1 MKPAKSFKLALNI
14 LMHSKVRSS
23 LTIIGIVIGVAAVVA
38 IMSIGEGMQQTL
50 ESNLGGL
57 GADIITISPGSSRA
71 TGGFRDFGGGGP
83 PGSTVAIT
91 TGSTSSSSSG
101 TQESNNL
108 TIRDI
113 QALRSVENV
122 DIVTGTVSGR
132 GEVYYLAETVSVSV
146 TGIDPVGWNDITTS
160 TLASGRFLTA
170 GDYSSV
176 LVGSRVASS
185 MFKQSLAVNRVI
197 TIEDV
202 NFKIVGIL
210 NESGSSMG
218 GGGSDSGIIM
228 PLEAA
233 RAVLDDVGTDEFDSI
248 IVKVENADLV
258 LDTVSAIDE
267 KLMLTRHVTN
277 KTKDYSVTSAVAM
290 QETITTTME
299 SMTTFLAAIAAVS
312 LLVGAIG
319 IANTMF
325 TTVLERTK
333 QIGIMK
339 AIGAKNRDIMTIFL
353 MNSALV
359 GFVGGIIG
367 VAIGYMA
374 SEVVVL
380 PMMGGRMTGGGIG
393 NVVSP
398 QLMLFGMSIAV
409 GIGVLAGLI
418 PAYRASKLKPVD
430 ALRYE

>member
-1 MKPAKSFKLALNI
+1 MRKSKSFRLALNI
-14 LMHSKVRSS
+14 LMHSKMRSS
-23 LTIIGIVIGVAAVVA
+23 LTIIGIIIGVAAVVA

-57 GADIITISPGSSRA
+57 GADTITVSPGASRA
-71 TGGFRDFGGGGP
+71 AGGFRDFGGGGP
-83 PGSTVAIT
+83 PGSAGGTS
-91 TGSTSSSSSG
+91 TGTG
-101 TQESNNL
+101 EESKNL
-108 TIRDI
+108 TIKDI
-113 QALRSVENV
+113 QAIRSVDNV
-122 DIVTGTVSGR
+122 GIVTGTVSGR
-132 GEVYYLAETVSVSV
+132 GDVYYLAETVSVSV
-146 TGIDPVGWNDITTS
+146 TGVDPVGWNEITTS
-160 TLASGRFLTA
+160 TLSSGRFLTA
-170 GDYSSV
+170 GDYNSV
-176 LVGSRVASS
+176 LVGSRVANS
-185 MFKQSLAVNRVI
+185 MFKQPLAVNRVI

-228 PLEAA
+228 PIEAA
-233 RAVLDDVGTDEFDSI
+233 RAVLDDVGSDEFDSI
-248 IVKVENADLV
+248 IVKVKDADLA

-290 QETITTTME
+290 QETITSTME

-367 VAIGYMA
+367 IAIGYMA
-374 SEVVVL
+374 SEVVML
-380 PMMGGRMTGGGIG
+380 PMMGGRMTGGGVG
-393 NVVSP
+393 NVVSA
-398 QLMLFGMSIAV
+398 QLMLFGLSIAV
-409 GIGVLAGLI
+409 GIGVMAGLI

>member
-38 IMSIGEGMQQTL
+38 IMSIGEGMQKSL

-83 PGSTVAIT
+83 PGSIDVSTT
-91 TGSTSSSSSG
+91 RSTGSSV

-113 QALRSVENV
+113 QVLRSVDNE
-122 DIVTGTVSGR
+122 DIVTGTVSGS

-146 TGIDPVGWNDITTS
+146 TGVDPVGWNEITTS

-228 PLEAA
+228 PIEAA

-248 IVKVENADLV
+248 IVKLKDADLA
-258 LDTVSAIDE
+258 LDTASAINE
-267 KLMLTRHVTN
+267 KLMLSRHVTN

-290 QETITTTME
+290 QETITSTME

-380 PMMGGRMTGGGIG
+380 PMMGGRMTGGGVG
-393 NVVSP
+393 NVVSA
-398 QLMLFGMSIAV
+398 QLMLFGLSIAV
-409 GIGVLAGLI
+409 GIGILAGLI

>member
-38 IMSIGEGMQQTL
+38 IMSIGEGMQKSL

-83 PGSTVAIT
+83 PGSIDVSTT
-91 TGSTSSSSSG
+91 RSTGSSV

-113 QALRSVENV
+113 QVLRSVDNV
-122 DIVTGTVSGR
+122 DIVTGTVSGS

-146 TGIDPVGWNDITTS
+146 TGVDPVGWNEITTS

-228 PLEAA
+228 PIEAA

-248 IVKVENADLV
+248 IVKLKDADLA
-258 LDTVSAIDE
+258 LDTASAINE
-267 KLMLTRHVTN
+267 KLMLSRHVTN

-290 QETITTTME
+290 QETITSTME

-380 PMMGGRMTGGGIG
+380 PMMGGRMTGGGVG
-393 NVVSP
+393 NVVSA
-398 QLMLFGMSIAV
+398 QLMLFGLSIAV
-409 GIGVLAGLI
+409 GIGILAGLI

>member
-38 IMSIGEGMQQTL
+38 IMSIGEGMQQAL

-57 GADIITISPGSSRA
+57 GADIITISPGASRA
-71 TGGFRDFGGGGP
+71 TGMFRNFGGGES
-83 PGSTVAIT
+83 PGTVSVVT
-91 TGSTSSSSSG
+91 RGTGSSTEE
-101 TQESNNL
+101 ESKNL
-108 TIRDI
+108 TIKDI
-113 QALRSVENV
+113 QVIRSVENV

-146 TGIDPVGWNDITTS
+146 TGVDPVGWNEITTS
-160 TLASGRFLTA
+160 TLSSGRFLNA
-170 GDYSSV
+170 GDYNSV
-176 LVGSRVASS
+176 LVGSRVANN
-185 MFKQSLAVNRVI
+185 MFKQPLVINRAI

-210 NESGSSMG
+210 NESGSSFG

-228 PLEAA
+228 PIEAA
-233 RAVLDDVGTDEFDSI
+233 RAVLDDVGNDEFDSI
-248 IVKVENADLV
+248 IVKVADANLV
-258 LDTVSAIDE
+258 TETMSAIDE

-277 KTKDYSVTSAVAM
+277 RTKDYSVTSAVAM

-359 GFVGGIIG
+359 GFVGGMIG
-367 VAIGYMA
+367 VAIGYLA
-374 SEVVVL
+374 SAVVVL
-380 PMMGGRMTGGGIG
+380 PMMGGGMRGGMG
-393 NVVSP
+393 NAVSP
-398 QLMLFGMSIAV
+398 QLMLFGLSIAI
-409 GIGVLAGLI
+409 GIGILSGLI
-418 PAYRASKLKPVD
+418 PAYHASKLKPVD

>member
-1 MKPAKSFKLALNI
+1 MKPAKSFRLALNI

-71 TGGFRDFGGGGP
+71 TGGFRDFGGAGGAP
-83 PGSTVAIT
+83 PGSP
-91 TGSTSSSSSG
+91 SG
-101 TQESNNL
+101 TGTEEESNNL
-108 TIRDI
+108 TIKDI
-113 QALRSVENV
+113 QVLRSVDNV

-146 TGIDPVGWNDITTS
+146 TGVDPVGWNEITTS
-160 TLASGRFLTA
+160 ELSSGRFLTA

-228 PLEAA
+228 PIEAA
-233 RAVLDDVGTDEFDSI
+233 RAVLDDVGSDEFDSI

-359 GFVGGIIG
+359 GFVGGMIG
-367 VAIGYMA
+367 VAIGYLA
-374 SEVVVL
+374 SAVVVL
-380 PMMGGRMTGGGIG
+380 PMMGGGRMAGGGSV
-393 NVVSP
+393 NAVSP
-398 QLMLFGMSIAV
+398 QLMLFGLSIAV
-409 GIGVLAGLI
+409 GIGILSGLI

>member
-1 MKPAKSFKLALNI
+1 MKPSKSFKLALNI
-14 LMHSKVRSS
+14 LLHSKLRSW

-38 IMSIGEGMQQTL
+38 IMSIGEGMQQEL
-50 ESNLGGL
+50 QSRLGGL

-71 TGGFRDFGGGGP
+71 AGGFRDFGGGGSP
-83 PGSTVAIT
+83 SAVS
-91 TGSTSSSSSG
+91 STSDRSSTSNTG
-101 TQESNNL
+101 TQESKNL
-108 TIRDI
+108 TERDI
-113 QALRSVENV
+113 QTIESVENV
-122 DIVTGTVSGR
+122 DLVTGTVSGR
-132 GEVYYLAETVSVSV
+132 GELYYLAETVTVSV
-146 TGIDPVGWNDITTS
+146 IGVDPVTWNEITTS
-160 TLASGRFLTA
+160 SLASGRFLSA
-170 GDYSSV
+170 GDYNTV
-176 LVGSRVASS
+176 LIGSRVANS
-185 MFKQSLAVNRVI
+185 MFKQPLMVNRQ
-197 TIEDV
+197 IEIEGV
-202 NFKIVGIL
+202 NFKIAGIM

-228 PLEAA
+228 PIEAA
-233 RAVLDDVGTDEFDSI
+233 RSTLDDVGIDELDSI
-248 IVKVENADLV
+248 IVKVDDESLV
-258 LDTVSAIDE
+258 EKTMSDIDAT
-267 KLMLTRHVTN
+267 LMLSRHVTN
-277 KTKDYSVTSAVAM
+277 KTKDFSVTSSVAM
-290 QETITTTME
+290 QETISSTME

-367 VAIGYMA
+367 VAIGSVA
-374 SEVVVL
+374 STVVVL
-380 PMMGGRMTGGGIG
+380 PMMGGRMMSGGG
-393 NVVSP
+393 NAVSP
-398 QLMLFGMSIAV
+398 QLMMFGLSIAV
-409 GIGVLAGLI
+409 GTGILSGLI